1 MPGPDDRWLVVGL
14 GNPGAEYARTRHNA
28 GRMVLDVL
36 AGRAG
41 GRFSRHSW
49 VNAEVAEVR
58 FGPLPGRRVVLAR
71 PRTYMNDSGGPVAGL
86 SAYYGVAP
94 SAVLLVHDELDL
106 PAGVVRVK
114 VGGGDG
120 GHNGLKSVRAS
131 LGTGET
137 TRVRVGIGRPPGRQ
151 DAAEYVLRDF
161 AAVERKEL
169 DVTLEIAADAV
180 EAVVLTGATA
190 AQNAVN
196 ASP

>member
-14 GNPGAEYARTRHNA
+14 GNPGTEYAGTRHNA
-28 GRMVLDVL
+28 GRLVLDVL

-41 GRFSRHSW
+41 GRFSRHPR

-86 SAYYGVAP
+86 SAYFGVPAA
-94 SAVLLVHDELDL
+94 AVLLVHDELDL
-106 PAGVVRVK
+106 PAGVVRIK

-131 LGTGET
+131 LGTGDT
-137 TRVRVGIGRPPGRQ
+137 VRVRVGIGRPPGRQ
-151 DAAEYVLRDF
+151 DAADYVLRGF
-161 AAVERKEL
+161 SAAERKDL

-180 EAVVLTGATA
+180 EAVVLTGAGA
-190 AQNAVN
+190 AQNAFN
-196 ASP
+196 AAP